1 MKKILACIICLTLA
15 FGVTACGKASDKDS
29 NGDTKIISDA
39 KNKQENSKSDTKK
52 EVSKKEVNKKEVAGD
67 AGKGKSSKSKSK
79 TNSNKSKTNSNKIDV
94 DLNNLNANVVY
105 SQVFLM
111 MTEPDK
117 FIGKR
122 IRMSGQFNVYAAEE
136 GNPSGVTEYYA
147 IIIADAQACCQQGI
161 EFVWPGHTY
170 PEGFPEVKSNAS
182 VTGIF
187 EVYEENGKKYCRLV
201 ADTVEPL

>member
-39 KNKQENSKSDTKK
+39 KNKQENSKSNTKK
-52 EVSKKEVNKKEVAGD
+52 EVSKKEVAGD

-79 TNSNKSKTNSNKIDV
+79 TSSNKIDI

-122 IRMSGQFNVYAAEE
+122 IRMSGQFNVYAAQE

-187 EVYEENGKKYCRLV
+187 DVYEENGKKYCRLI
-201 ADTVEPL
+201 ADSVEQL

>member
-52 EVSKKEVNKKEVAGD
+52 EVSKKEVAGD
-67 AGKGKSSKSKSK
+67 AGKGKASKTKSK

-201 ADTVEPL
+201 ADSVEQL

>member
-39 KNKQENSKSDTKK
+39 KNKQENSKSNTKK
-52 EVSKKEVNKKEVAGD
+52 EVSKKEVAGD

-79 TNSNKSKTNSNKIDV
+79 TNSNKIDV

-105 SQVFLM
+105 AQVFQM

-122 IRMSGQFNVYAAEE
+122 IRMSGQFNVYAAQE

-170 PEGFPEVKSNAS
+170 PDGFPEVKSNAS

>member
-39 KNKQENSKSDTKK
+39 KNKQENSKSNTKK
-52 EVSKKEVNKKEVAGD
+52 EVSKKEVAGD

-79 TNSNKSKTNSNKIDV
+79 TKGNKIDV

-122 IRMSGQFNVYAAEE
+122 IRMSGQFNVYAAQE

-170 PEGFPEVKSNAS
+170 PDGFPEVKSNAS

-201 ADTVEPL
+201 ADSVEQL

>member
-39 KNKQENSKSDTKK
+39 KNKQENSKSNTKK
-52 EVSKKEVNKKEVAGD
+52 EVSKKEVNKKEVADD

-79 TNSNKSKTNSNKIDV
+79 TKGNKIDI

-122 IRMSGQFNVYAAEE
+122 IRMSGQFNVYAAQE

-201 ADTVEPL
+201 ADSVEQL

>member
-1 MKKILACIICLTLA
+1 MEKRGKDMKKILACIICLTLA

-39 KNKQENSKSDTKK
+39 KNKQENSKSNTKK
-52 EVSKKEVNKKEVAGD
+52 EVSKKEVAGD

-79 TNSNKSKTNSNKIDV
+79 TSSNKIDI

-122 IRMSGQFNVYAAEE
+122 IRMSGQFNVYAAQE

-170 PEGFPEVKSNAS
+170 PDGFPEVKSNAS

-187 EVYEENGKKYCRLV
+187 EVYEENGKKYCRLI

>member
-39 KNKQENSKSDTKK
+39 KNKQENSKSNTKK
-52 EVSKKEVNKKEVAGD
+52 EVSKKEVAGD

-105 SQVFLM
+105 AQVFQM

-122 IRMSGQFNVYAAEE
+122 IRMSGQFNVYAAQE

-201 ADTVEPL
+201 ADSVEQL

>member
-52 EVSKKEVNKKEVAGD
+52 EVSKKEVNKKEVADD

-79 TNSNKSKTNSNKIDV
+79 TKGNKIDV

-122 IRMSGQFNVYAAEE
+122 IRMSGQFNVYAAQE

-187 EVYEENGKKYCRLV
+187 EVYEENGKKYCRLI
-201 ADTVEPL
+201 ADSVEQL

>member
-79 TNSNKSKTNSNKIDV
+79 TKGNKIDV

>member
-39 KNKQENSKSDTKK
+39 KNKQENSKSNTKK
-52 EVSKKEVNKKEVAGD
+52 EVSKKEVAGD
-67 AGKGKSSKSKSK
+67 AGKGKSSKS
-79 TNSNKSKTNSNKIDV
+79 KSKTNSNKIDV

-122 IRMSGQFNVYAAEE
+122 IRMSGQFNVYAAQE

-187 EVYEENGKKYCRLV
+187 EVYEENGKKYCRLI
-201 ADTVEPL
+201 ADSVEQL

>member
-39 KNKQENSKSDTKK
+39 KNKQENSKSNTKK
-52 EVSKKEVNKKEVAGD
+52 DVSKKEVAGD

-79 TNSNKSKTNSNKIDV
+79 TSSNKIDV

-122 IRMSGQFNVYAAEE
+122 IRMSGQFNVYAAQE

>member
-39 KNKQENSKSDTKK
+39 KNKQENSKSNTKK
-52 EVSKKEVNKKEVAGD
+52 EVSKKEVAGD
-67 AGKGKSSKSKSK
+67 AGKGKSSKSR
-79 TNSNKSKTNSNKIDV
+79 SKTNSNKIDV

-105 SQVFLM
+105 AQVFQM

-122 IRMSGQFNVYAAEE
+122 IRMSGQFNVYAAQE

-187 EVYEENGKKYCRLV
+187 EVYEENGKKYCRLI
-201 ADTVEPL
+201 ADSVEQL

>member
-52 EVSKKEVNKKEVAGD
+52 EVSKKEVNKKEVAD
-67 AGKGKSSKSKSK
+67 NAGKGKSSKSKSK
-79 TNSNKSKTNSNKIDV
+79 TKGNKIDV

-170 PEGFPEVKSNAS
+170 PDGFPEVKSNAS

-201 ADTVEPL
+201 ADSVEQL

>member
-39 KNKQENSKSDTKK
+39 KNKQENSKSNTKK
-52 EVSKKEVNKKEVAGD
+52 DVSKKEVAGD

-79 TNSNKSKTNSNKIDV
+79 TNSNKIDV

-105 SQVFLM
+105 AQVFQM
-111 MTEPDK
+111 MTEPHK

-122 IRMSGQFNVYAAEE
+122 IRMSGQFNVYAAQE

-187 EVYEENGKKYCRLV
+187 EVYEENGKKYCRLI

>member
-52 EVSKKEVNKKEVAGD
+52 EVSKKEVAGD
-67 AGKGKSSKSKSK
+67 AGKGKSSKS
-79 TNSNKSKTNSNKIDV
+79 KSKTNSNKIDV

-187 EVYEENGKKYCRLV
+187 EVYEENGKKYCRLI
-201 ADTVEPL
+201 ADSVEQL

>member
-39 KNKQENSKSDTKK
+39 KNKQENSKSNTKK
-52 EVSKKEVNKKEVAGD
+52 EVSKKEVAGD

-79 TNSNKSKTNSNKIDV
+79 TKGNKIDV

-122 IRMSGQFNVYAAEE
+122 IRMSGQFNVYAAQE

-187 EVYEENGKKYCRLV
+187 EVYEENGKKYCRLI
-201 ADTVEPL
+201 ADNVEPL

>member
-52 EVSKKEVNKKEVAGD
+52 EVSKKEVAGD

-79 TNSNKSKTNSNKIDV
+79 TKGNKIDV

>member
-39 KNKQENSKSDTKK
+39 KNKQENSKSNTKK
-52 EVSKKEVNKKEVAGD
+52 EVSKKEVADD
-67 AGKGKSSKSKSK
+67 AGKGKSSKS
-79 TNSNKSKTNSNKIDV
+79 KSKTNSNKIDV

-105 SQVFLM
+105 AQVFQM

-122 IRMSGQFNVYAAEE
+122 IRMSGQFNVYAAQE

-170 PEGFPEVKSNAS
+170 PDGFPEVKSNAS

-187 EVYEENGKKYCRLV
+187 EVYTEDGKKYCRLV

>member
-39 KNKQENSKSDTKK
+39 KNKQENSKSNTKK
-52 EVSKKEVNKKEVAGD
+52 DVSKKEVAGD

-201 ADTVEPL
+201 ADSVEQL

>member
-39 KNKQENSKSDTKK
+39 KNKQENSNSDTKK
-52 EVSKKEVNKKEVAGD
+52 EVSKKEVNKKEVSDD

-79 TNSNKSKTNSNKIDV
+79 TKGNKIDV

-201 ADTVEPL
+201 ADSVEQL

>member
-39 KNKQENSKSDTKK
+39 KNKQENSKSNTKK
-52 EVSKKEVNKKEVAGD
+52 EASKKEVAGD
-67 AGKGKSSKSKSK
+67 AGKGKTSKSKSK
-79 TNSNKSKTNSNKIDV
+79 TSSNKIDI

-122 IRMSGQFNVYAAEE
+122 IRMSGQFNVYAAQE

-170 PEGFPEVKSNAS
+170 PDGFPEVKSNAS

>member
-39 KNKQENSKSDTKK
+39 KNKQENSKSNTKK
-52 EVSKKEVNKKEVAGD
+52 EVSKKEVAGD

-79 TNSNKSKTNSNKIDV
+79 TKGNKIDV

-111 MTEPDK
+111 MTEPNK

-201 ADTVEPL
+201 ADSVEQL

>member
-1 MKKILACIICLTLA
+1 MKKILACIIYLTLA

-39 KNKQENSKSDTKK
+39 KNKQENSKSNTKK
-52 EVSKKEVNKKEVAGD
+52 EVSKKEVAGD

-79 TNSNKSKTNSNKIDV
+79 TKGNKIDV

-201 ADTVEPL
+201 ADSVEQL

>member
-67 AGKGKSSKSKSK
+67 AGKGKSSKTKSK
-79 TNSNKSKTNSNKIDV
+79 TKGNKIDV

-105 SQVFLM
+105 SQVYLM

-122 IRMSGQFNVYAAEE
+122 IRMSGQFNVYAAQD

-201 ADTVEPL
+201 ADSVEQL

>member
-52 EVSKKEVNKKEVAGD
+52 EVSKKEVAGD
-67 AGKGKSSKSKSK
+67 AGKGKSSKTKSK
-79 TNSNKSKTNSNKIDV
+79 TKGNKIDV

-122 IRMSGQFNVYAAEE
+122 IRMSGQFNVYAAQE

-170 PEGFPEVKSNAS
+170 PDGFPEVKSNAS

-187 EVYEENGKKYCRLV
+187 EVYEENGKKYCRLI
-201 ADTVEPL
+201 ADTVEQL

>member
-52 EVSKKEVNKKEVAGD
+52 EVSKKEVNKKEVADD

-79 TNSNKSKTNSNKIDV
+79 TKGNKIDV

-187 EVYEENGKKYCRLV
+187 EVYEENGKKYCRLI
-201 ADTVEPL
+201 ADSVEQL

>member
-52 EVSKKEVNKKEVAGD
+52 EVSKKEVNKKEVSDD
-67 AGKGKSSKSKSK
+67 AGKGKSSKSR
-79 TNSNKSKTNSNKIDV
+79 SKTNSNKIDV

-105 SQVFLM
+105 SQVYLM

-122 IRMSGQFNVYAAEE
+122 IRMSGQFNVYAAQE